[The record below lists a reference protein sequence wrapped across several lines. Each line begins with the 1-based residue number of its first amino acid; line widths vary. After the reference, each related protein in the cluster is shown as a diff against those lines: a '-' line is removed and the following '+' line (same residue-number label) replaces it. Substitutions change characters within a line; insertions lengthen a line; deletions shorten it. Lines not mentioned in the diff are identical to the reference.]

1 MFLRVIFAGLLGGAM
16 IFAGGFIDH
25 MLLNWV
31 GRHMKHP
38 AEEATLPDAL
48 KKHFPEA
55 GAYGYPH
62 PPKGAENLKGEDYKR
77 AFEATAAEYK
87 KGPAAWVIVPP
98 AGQAMMS
105 GEMLGMEFASNV
117 IAALLAAIVVATTR
131 PSIGFVGR
139 FLVVVLIGLI
149 TWFSVNASYH
159 IWYRFPLPWVQDE
172 LYCAAMEWAM
182 AGVLIAAIVRPRVD
196 TGF

>member
-1 MFLRVIFAGLLGGAM
+1 MFLRVILAGLLGGGLM
-16 IFAGGFIDH
+16 FAGGFIDH

-31 GRHMKHP
+31 GRHTSFP
-38 AEEATLPDAL
+38 ADEASLPDAL
-48 KKHFPEA
+48 KRHFSEPGFYAFPHLPA
-55 GAYGYPH
+55 GAE
-62 PPKGAENLKGEDYKR
+62 KLQGEEYKK
-77 AFEATAAEYK
+77 AMEATAAEYK

-98 AGQAMMS
+98 AGQ
-105 GEMLGMEFASNV
+105 EMISIEILGKEFASNV

-131 PSIGFVGR
+131 PSIGVVGR
-139 FLVVVLIGLI
+139 FLIVLLIGMI

-172 LYCAAMEWAM
+172 LYCAGLEWAM
-182 AGVLIAAIVRPRVD
+182 AGIAIAAIVRPRVD